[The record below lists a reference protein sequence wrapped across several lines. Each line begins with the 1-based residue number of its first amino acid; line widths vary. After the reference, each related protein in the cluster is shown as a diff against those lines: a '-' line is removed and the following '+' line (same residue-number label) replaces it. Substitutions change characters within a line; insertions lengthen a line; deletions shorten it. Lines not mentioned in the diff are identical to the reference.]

1 MSYKI
6 VVTRNFE
13 KQLKRL
19 SKKFPSLKNDL
30 INLEKQLLQNPK
42 LGIPLG
48 KIAYKIRLAVKSK
61 AKGKSGGM
69 RVISYLEIDFMINEL
84 KNIFL
89 LTIYDK
95 SETESINNSELKRLI
110 EGAIK

>member
-48 KIAYKIRLAVKSK
+48 KNAYKIRLAVKSK